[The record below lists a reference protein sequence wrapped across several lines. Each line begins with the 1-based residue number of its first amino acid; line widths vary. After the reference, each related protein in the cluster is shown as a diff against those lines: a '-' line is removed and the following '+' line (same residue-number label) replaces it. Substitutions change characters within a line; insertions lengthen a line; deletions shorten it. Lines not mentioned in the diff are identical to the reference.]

1 MGELTI
7 RRNRGFTPPQFQTV
21 GKTAKQSGVSQSQ
34 QGVKSAA
41 DTISDTLRQLMA
53 RVSQAE
59 GRIRESRRTLQGGES
74 VLTEVDSGLDR
85 LEDLLRRSAGRSD
98 RAPLQAELEGLLE
111 DIDRIIGSA
120 TAGGK
125 PLFLDGDMGLTGEAA
140 ALLSSL
146 MGETAAK
153 GEGELPDWLTL
164 GITQAIP
171 SADQILGE
179 LGLDKTAS
187 AEEIL
192 AALQN
197 HPPERCPVTGTLAS
211 LYLGAVISGCDL
223 SQGLD
228 PQKALEGLRQLLY
241 KIGEGVP
248 LDEAIEALTG
258 GEFTSLDDFQAQFM
272 GGSAP
277 GLKDFLVN
285 LLLADGGS
293 LLFHD
298 SPLLALLAGLEGSNL
313 ELLMGLLTTSQGPG
327 APLEQPAAAGAGEGV
342 ETASPSN
349 AVMELK
355 QAQVTGQDLSGV
367 SFQAEKGVLT
377 VGGTA
382 DVAIQGTGAAPGALT
397 VLITGSGTVT
407 LQNLDAAKLIVDTA
421 MAQLLTA
428 GGNHLA
434 EVLLKE
440 GSSLTLGGGGLL
452 RLGLLQANGSNTL
465 RLTGGAVAVEE
476 PGEGEGSPSKPL
488 ALPVL
493 LEGAASFAARA
504 GNVHA
509 PDGVALEPLDV
520 VWKALLPGW
529 KSVSAIA
536 FDGSLT

>member
-146 MGETAAK
+146 MGEMAAK

-171 SADQILGE
+171 SADQILAE

-197 HPPERCPVTGTLAS
+197 HPPER
-211 LYLGAVISGCDL
+211 
-223 SQGLD
+223 
-228 PQKALEGLRQLLY
+228 
-241 KIGEGVP
+241 
-248 LDEAIEALTG
+248 
-258 GEFTSLDDFQAQFM
+258 
-272 GGSAP
+272 
-277 GLKDFLVN
+277 
-285 LLLADGGS
+285 
-293 LLFHD
+293 
-298 SPLLALLAGLEGSNL
+298 
-313 ELLMGLLTTSQGPG
+313 
-327 APLEQPAAAGAGEGV
+327 
-342 ETASPSN
+342 
-349 AVMELK
+349 
-355 QAQVTGQDLSGV
+355 
-367 SFQAEKGVLT
+367 
-377 VGGTA
+377 
-382 DVAIQGTGAAPGALT
+382 
-397 VLITGSGTVT
+397 
-407 LQNLDAAKLIVDTA
+407 
-421 MAQLLTA
+421 
-428 GGNHLA
+428 
-434 EVLLKE
+434 
-440 GSSLTLGGGGLL
+440 
-452 RLGLLQANGSNTL
+452 
-465 RLTGGAVAVEE
+465 
-476 PGEGEGSPSKPL
+476 
-488 ALPVL
+488 
-493 LEGAASFAARA
+493 
-504 GNVHA
+504 
-509 PDGVALEPLDV
+509 
-520 VWKALLPGW
+520 
-529 KSVSAIA
+529 
-536 FDGSLT
+536 